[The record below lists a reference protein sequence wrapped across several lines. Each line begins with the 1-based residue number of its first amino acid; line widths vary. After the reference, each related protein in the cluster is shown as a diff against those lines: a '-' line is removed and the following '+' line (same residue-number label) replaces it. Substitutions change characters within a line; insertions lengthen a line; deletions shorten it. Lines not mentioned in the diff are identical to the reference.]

1 MRKDRLGRFKYVS
14 KCWKGGGFL
23 LRFTP
28 YTTLNKLKDD
38 TYQVQLK
45 VKENVDV
52 ILSDSPS
59 YLYKVVISVCLFV
72 CMSNHNSEH
81 RRVFLAWLTILI

>member
-1 MRKDRLGRFKYVS
+1 MSARVGG
-14 KCWKGGGFL
+14 GGGFL

-45 VKENVDV
+45 VKETVDV
-52 ILSDSPS
+52 ILSDSPFM
-59 YLYKVVISVCLFV
+59 YIK
-72 CMSNHNSEH
+72 
-81 RRVFLAWLTILI
+81 

>member
-14 KCWKGGGFL
+14 KGWRGGGGFL

-45 VKENVDV
+45 VKETVDV
-52 ILSDSPS
+52 ILSDSPFM
-59 YLYKVVISVCLFV
+59 YIK
-72 CMSNHNSEH
+72 
-81 RRVFLAWLTILI
+81 